1 MMQMVVTMTFFL
13 ADENIVWMV
22 YELAKG
28 LVYGLSVSNTLHS
41 TLLINVQVT
50 TVQFPVI
57 KCDVPT
63 NPTPCSN

>member
-1 MMQMVVTMTFFL
+1 MMQMVVTMTI

-41 TLLINVQVT
+41 TLMINVQVT